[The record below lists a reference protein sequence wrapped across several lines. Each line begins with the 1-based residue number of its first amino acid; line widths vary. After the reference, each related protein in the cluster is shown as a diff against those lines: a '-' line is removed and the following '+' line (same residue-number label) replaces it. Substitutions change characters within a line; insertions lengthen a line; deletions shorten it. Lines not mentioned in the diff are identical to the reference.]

1 MAKPASKIDM
11 NAHKL
16 SKECDSLD
24 SDFCDDISIPILID
38 LLESTRILAARLER
52 SYNSRIY
59 DIISLSKNKK

>member
-1 MAKPASKIDM
+1 MTKPASKIDM

-16 SKECDSLD
+16 SKECSSLD